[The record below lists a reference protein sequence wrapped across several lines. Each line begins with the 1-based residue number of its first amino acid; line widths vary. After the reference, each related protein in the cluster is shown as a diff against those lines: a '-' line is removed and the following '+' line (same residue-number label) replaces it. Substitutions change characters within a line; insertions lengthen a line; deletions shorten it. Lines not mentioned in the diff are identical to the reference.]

1 VSLEN
6 DREWMLR
13 AISLAQLGP
22 ESDNPRVGAVIVK
35 NGSVVAEGFHRGAGS
50 AHAEID
56 ALTSAAVDVR
66 GATMYVSLEPC
77 NHQGRTGPCS
87 QAIIN
92 AGISRVVF
100 AASDRSSSAAGG
112 ATALALAGVEVIAGV
127 ECESAERLNG
137 PWNYWAKTGMPFV
150 TWKFAQSLDGRVSRG
165 IGLSTRITGPTAN
178 AFTQDLRAS
187 VGAIIVGIGTV
198 LIDDPAL
205 NARDAQGEP
214 SERQPIRV
222 IIGNRNLPK
231 NWRIYSTP
239 GGRIIHFHTHDIDSV
254 MVELGKIGVSHALL
268 EGGPQLARA
277 FLDRGFVQEVITFI
291 APVSFGSG
299 PVSLPIPS
307 GSLSGSDA
315 IFLSDVRTQVLGGDL
330 LVRAAVGTR

>member
-1 VSLEN
+1 VVLEN
-6 DREWMLR
+6 DRELMLR

-35 NGSVVAEGFHRGAGS
+35 NGTVVAEGFHRGAGTP
-50 AHAEID
+50 HAEID
-56 ALTSAAVDVR
+56 ALTKAGVDVR

-92 AGISRVVF
+92 AGIIRVVF

-112 ATALALAGVEVIAGV
+112 ATALALAGVEVVAGV
-127 ECESAERLNG
+127 ERESAERLNG
-137 PWNYWAKTGMPFV
+137 PWNHWAKTGMPFV

-178 AFTQDLRAS
+178 AFTQDLRGR
-187 VGAIIVGIGTV
+187 VGAIIVGTGTV

-222 IIGNRNLPK
+222 IIGNRIIQANS
-231 NWRIYSTP
+231 RIYSTP
-239 GGRIIHFHTHDIDSV
+239 GERVIHFHTQNIDAV

-277 FLDRGFVQEVITFI
+277 FLDRGLIQEVITI
-291 APVSFGSG
+291 TAPVSFGSG
-299 PVSLPIPS
+299 PM
-307 GSLSGSDA
+307 SLSTAGGAPSVNDA
-315 IFLSDVRTQVLGGDL
+315 IALSDIHTQVLGGDL
-330 LVRAAVGTR
+330 LVRGTVGTR